1 MTLQDLLGGLATLGR
16 LAAILGLFLLLVVP
30 HEGGHYSLAKLFG
43 VRVHEFSVGMGTRV
57 WSTVRGGTLYAL
69 RAIPLGG
76 YVQLG
81 GMSPDDYEDPRG
93 FHAKPAHQRLLI
105 LLAGA
110 AVNFLVAMVLV
121 TGVSL
126 AQLNDDP
133 GKVVRVLI
141 NSPAY
146 NNGVRPGD
154 RIRAVDGN
162 SVRRPE
168 DIRTVED
175 ARPGQPLRFDVVR
188 QNGQSYSAIITP
200 RYDSEQKRNVIG
212 VETAALVTPGQA
224 LASGLTFP
232 YFAAISFGQGIYD
245 LASGQVPGG
254 VFGPNGLSGAIGFG
268 YLAYHAAAEGLIT
281 FLLIGAYLSM
291 ALGLT
296 NLLPLPALDG
306 GRIMVVVL
314 EKLRG
319 RPFDREREQA
329 VQRYGL
335 VALIMLMGV
344 IALLDVQRI
353 ATGQFP
359 GLR

>member
-1 MTLQDLLGGLATLGR
+1 VTLQDLLGALATLGR
-16 LAAILGLFLLLVVP
+16 IAAILGLFLLLVVP
-30 HEGGHYSLAKLFG
+30 HEGGHFAFAKAFG
-43 VRVHEFSVGMGTRV
+43 VRVNEFSVGMGTRL
-57 WSTVRGGTLYAL
+57 WSRVRGGTLYAL
-69 RAIPLGG
+69 RSIPIGG

-81 GMSPDDYEDPRG
+81 GMAPDDYEDPQG
-93 FHAKPAHQRLLI
+93 FHAKPAYQRLVI

-110 AVNFLVAMVLV
+110 GVNFLVAIVLV
-121 TGVSL
+121 TGVSF

-133 GKVVRVLI
+133 GKVVKVLI

-146 NNGVRPGD
+146 THGIRPGD
-154 RIRAVDGN
+154 SVRAVDGK
-162 SVRRPE
+162 VIHRPE
-168 DIRTVED
+168 DIRSVED
-175 ARPGQPLRFDVVR
+175 ARPGQPLQFDLR
-188 QNGQSYSAIITP
+188 RPDGSTYSATITP
-200 RYDSEQKRNVIG
+200 QYDNSRKRNVIG
-212 VETAALVTPGQA
+212 IETAVLLSPGQA
-224 LASGLTFP
+224 LTAGITFP
-232 YFAAISFGQGIYD
+232 AFAAITFGQGIYD

-254 VFGPNGLSGAIGFG
+254 LFGPNGVSGIVGFS
-268 YLAYHAAAEGLIT
+268 YVAYHAAAEGLIT
-281 FLLIGAYLSM
+281 YLLIVAYLSM

-314 EKLRG
+314 EKVRG

-335 VALIMLMGV
+335 AALIALM
-344 IALLDVQRI
+344 ALIVFLDVQRI

>member
-1 MTLQDLLGGLATLGR
+1 VTLQDLLGALATLGR
-16 LAAILGLFLLLVVP
+16 LAAILALFLLLVVP
-30 HEGGHYSLAKLFG
+30 HEGGHFALAKAFG
-43 VRVHEFSVGMGTRV
+43 VRVNEFSVGMGTRL
-57 WSTVRGGTLYAL
+57 WSRVRGGTLYAL

-81 GMSPDDYEDPRG
+81 GMSADDYEDPQG

-110 AVNFLVAMVLV
+110 GVNFLVAIVLV

-133 GKVVRVLI
+133 GKVVKVLI
-141 NSPAY
+141 DSPAY
-146 NNGVRPGD
+146 THGIRPGD
-154 RIRAVDGN
+154 SVQAVDGK
-162 SVRRPE
+162 VIHRPE
-168 DIRTVED
+168 DIRSVED
-175 ARPGQPLRFDVVR
+175 ARPGQPLQFVARR
-188 QNGQSYSAIITP
+188 QNGSSYSSTITP
-200 RYDSEQKRNVIG
+200 RYDSSQKRYVVGI
-212 VETAALVTPGQA
+212 ETAAVISSGQA
-224 LASGLTFP
+224 LTAGVTFP
-232 YFAAISFGQGIYD
+232 VYAAISFGQGIYD
-245 LASGQVPGG
+245 LATGQVPGG
-254 VFGPNGLSGAIGFG
+254 VFGPNGVSGIVGFS
-268 YLAYHAAAEGLIT
+268 YVAYHAAAEGLIT
-281 FLLIGAYLSM
+281 YLLIVAYLSM

-306 GRIMVVVL
+306 GRIMVVLL
-314 EKLRG
+314 EKVRG

-335 VALIMLMGV
+335 AALIALM
-344 IALLDVQRI
+344 ALIVFLDVQRI